1 MEFSMKVAV
10 ANQKGGVG
18 KTTLA
23 MNLATGL
30 SLCGFKTLAIDN
42 DPQGNLTSYL
52 LDDHQVSLHSHVIQL
67 YDGIQAEP
75 QMVSENLFLFGADKQ
90 LSTVPERGFD
100 AVYGLKEGLER
111 LDEDFDYVV
120 IDCLP
125 GLENLLLASLT
136 AADNVLIPLEP
147 APFPVLGLSDL
158 MDTIDK
164 TKKRLNP
171 NLDVMGIVFNK
182 VDGHSIVMEKEII
195 EALKDAYGNLLF
207 ETKLIKR
214 IKVAES
220 TGTHTSIFKYDKGG
234 FSDKNFRALVAEF
247 IGRCGGN

>member
-1 MEFSMKVAV
+1 MKVAV

-30 SLCGFKTLAIDN
+30 SMSGYKTLAIDN
-42 DPQGNLTSYL
+42 DPQGNLTAYL
-52 LDDHQVSLHSHVIQL
+52 LDDHQSSLRSHVIQL
-67 YDGIQAEP
+67 YDGEKADP
-75 QMVSENLFLFGADKQ
+75 QMVTENLFLFGADKH

-100 AVYGLKEGLER
+100 AVYGLKEGLEHLER
-111 LDEDFDYVV
+111 DFDFVV

-171 NLDVMGIVFNK
+171 LLDIMGIVFNK
-182 VDGHSIVMEKEII
+182 VDGHAIVMEKQII
-195 EALKDAYGNLLF
+195 DALEESYGNLLF

-220 TGTHTSIFKYDKGG
+220 TGTHTSIFNYDKGG
-234 FSDKNFRALVAEF
+234 FSDKNFRAFVEEF
-247 IGRCGGN
+247 VERCGGD

>member
-1 MEFSMKVAV
+1 MKVAV

-23 MNLATGL
+23 MNIATGL
-30 SLCGFKTLAIDN
+30 SLRGHKTLAIDN
-42 DPQGNLTSYL
+42 DPQGNLTAYL
-52 LDDHQVSLHSHVIQL
+52 LDDHRSALTSHVIQL
-67 YDGIQAEP
+67 YDGIRAFP
-75 QMVSENLFLFGADKQ
+75 QKIAKNLYLFGSDKQ

-100 AVYGLKEGLER
+100 AVYGLKEGLEH
-111 LDEDFDYVV
+111 LEKDFEFIV

-136 AADNVLIPLEP
+136 AADKVLIPLEP

-158 MDTIDK
+158 IDTIDK

-171 NLDVMGIVFNK
+171 TLDIMGIVFNK
-182 VDGHSIVMEKEII
+182 VDGHSIVMEKQII
-195 EALKDAYGNLLF
+195 DALKDSYGNLLF
-207 ETKLIKR
+207 DTKIIKR

-220 TGTHTSIFKYDKGG
+220 TGVHTSIFSYDKGG
-234 FSDKNFRALVAEF
+234 FSSKNFRALIKEF
-247 IGRCGGN
+247 IVRSGGK

>member
-1 MEFSMKVAV
+1 MEQSMKVAV

-30 SLCGFKTLAIDN
+30 SMKGYKTLAIDN
-42 DPQGNLTSYL
+42 DPQGNLTAYL
-52 LDDHQVSLHSHVIQL
+52 LDDHHYSLKSHVIEL
-67 YDGIQAEP
+67 YDGIQSDP
-75 QMVSENLFLFGADKQ
+75 QMISENLFLFGADKR
-90 LSTVPERGFD
+90 LSTVPERGMD
-100 AVYGLKEGLER
+100 AVYGLKEGLEH
-111 LDEDFDYVV
+111 LSAEFDFMV

-158 MDTIDK
+158 MDTIEK

-171 NLDVMGIVFNK
+171 YLEIMGIIFNK
-182 VDGHSIVMEKEII
+182 VDGHSIVMENQII
-195 EALKDAYGNLLF
+195 EALKESHSDLIF
-207 ETKLIKR
+207 ETKIIKR

-220 TGTHTSIFKYDKGG
+220 TGVNTSIFNYDKGG
-234 FSDKNFRALVAEF
+234 FSDKNFRDLVDEF
-247 IGRCGGN
+247 VLRCGGN

>member
-1 MEFSMKVAV
+1 MKVAV

-30 SLCGFKTLAIDN
+30 SMCGFRTLAIDN
-42 DPQGNLTSYL
+42 DPQGNLTAYL
-52 LDDHQVSLHSHVIQL
+52 LDDHKSSLKSHVIQL
-67 YDGIQAEP
+67 YDGQKAHP
-75 QMVSENLFLFGADKQ
+75 QMVSDNLYLFGADKQ

-100 AVYGLKEGLER
+100 AVYGLKEGLEH
-111 LDEDFDYVV
+111 LEAEFDYVV

-171 NLDVMGIVFNK
+171 VLDIMGIVFNK
-182 VDGHSIVMEKEII
+182 VDGHSIVMENQII
-195 EALKDAYGNLLF
+195 EALKDSYGDLLF

-220 TGTHTSIFKYDKGG
+220 TGTQTSIFNYDKGG

-247 IGRCGGN
+247 LKRCGGNN